1 MSKKSTLL
9 DRLRQ
14 KYADHVPSSKGQG
27 NVNAMKATRA
37 IELGWLNFDTSVGVY
52 KQVRFRTGGGTRSLS
67 VDKATPSTELLNLAT
82 SLFFPGGKSRLGRI
96 EDFDCD
102 LCDFKA
108 TVVNDSTVS
117 EQYAEHKAKILRF
130 YLRTKR
136 KLCINME
143 SSEEEIDLPI
153 MSNPRKRKKY
163 DYDRTVQK
171 RRKPSATA
179 SDASSVHENRKSSS
193 ATRDVKESQNP
204 SVTVPTIQE
213 SRNLS
218 TAANGEQGSQNP
230 SATVPTVQGSQNP
243 SATVPTVQGSQ
254 NPSAT
259 VPTVQGSQNPSA
271 TVPTVQGSQ
280 NPSATVPTVQG
291 SQNPSATVP
300 TVQGSQNP
308 SATVPTVQ
316 GSQNPS
322 ATVPTVQESRDT
334 SIDIR
339 TELDS
344 RDACL
349 TSGVFDVEAL
359 GTRPITLD
367 AREVQEIFPTCSD
380 FGFSPF
386 TNDVVTPS
394 LYENADSDEPHTS
407 FMISENAFPTY
418 YRDSDVSFGEQ
429 PDTLFNPVLNE
440 SEKYS
445 EITLSIRRGDCLQ
458 GIMSYFSN
466 PDIMNCKISIER
478 ILENGKK
485 EAGQGSGV
493 ILDCLVEFWSE
504 FFERCTTG
512 VTHKVPYLRHD
523 FRANEW
529 KACARVFLF
538 GFINWKYIPVSL
550 SSIFLKSV
558 LGMSCEQNL
567 VEHFLHYIGRSEK
580 DTLEQAMKEYSSV
593 DNDDL
598 MDVLDSHNCKKLPTA
613 CTITELVKEIAHK
626 ELVQEPMFVIDCWRE
641 VFSESKAQIPEKELD
656 DIYAECIPTGKK
668 VSQRLSVN
676 PTNKNQ
682 EETVKH
688 LRRYLKDADENDIK
702 IISTICNR

>member
-1 MSKKSTLL
+1 MTLPFCLQLDETTIPLMPDPDLRVYLTRKGDRIAVKSYCERVSKKSTLL

-230 SATVPTVQGSQNP
+230 SANCTRQSESISNCSHCTRQSESISNCYHCTRQSESISNCSHFKAVRIHQQLFPLYKAVRIHQQLFPQGSQNP
-243 SATVPTVQGSQ
+243 SATVPTV
-254 NPSAT
+254 
-259 VPTVQGSQNPSA
+259 
-271 TVPTVQGSQ
+271 
-280 NPSATVPTVQG
+280 
-291 SQNPSATVP
+291 
-300 TVQGSQNP
+300 
-308 SATVPTVQ
+308 
-316 GSQNPS
+316 
-322 ATVPTVQESRDT
+322 
-334 SIDIR
+334 
-339 TELDS
+339 
-344 RDACL
+344 
-349 TSGVFDVEAL
+349 
-359 GTRPITLD
+359 
-367 AREVQEIFPTCSD
+367 
-380 FGFSPF
+380 
-386 TNDVVTPS
+386 
-394 LYENADSDEPHTS
+394 
-407 FMISENAFPTY
+407 
-418 YRDSDVSFGEQ
+418 
-429 PDTLFNPVLNE
+429 
-440 SEKYS
+440 
-445 EITLSIRRGDCLQ
+445 
-458 GIMSYFSN
+458 
-466 PDIMNCKISIER
+466 
-478 ILENGKK
+478 
-485 EAGQGSGV
+485 
-493 ILDCLVEFWSE
+493 
-504 FFERCTTG
+504 
-512 VTHKVPYLRHD
+512 
-523 FRANEW
+523 
-529 KACARVFLF
+529 
-538 GFINWKYIPVSL
+538 
-550 SSIFLKSV
+550 
-558 LGMSCEQNL
+558 
-567 VEHFLHYIGRSEK
+567 
-580 DTLEQAMKEYSSV
+580 
-593 DNDDL
+593 
-598 MDVLDSHNCKKLPTA
+598 
-613 CTITELVKEIAHK
+613 
-626 ELVQEPMFVIDCWRE
+626 
-641 VFSESKAQIPEKELD
+641 SESISNCSHKAVRIHQQLFPLYKAVRIHQQLFPLYKAVRIHQQLFPLYKAVR
-656 DIYAECIPTGKK
+656 IHQQLFPLYKK
-668 VSQRLSVN
+668 AGIR
-676 PTNKNQ
+676 P
-682 EETVKH
+682 
-688 LRRYLKDADENDIK
+688 
-702 IISTICNR
+702 